1 MILDVLVLRDLTSH
15 QTSHQTSHTEGSFR
29 LYLLFDF
36 HDNLRPQNSS
46 IATLQKTYHYIM
58 VANFNII
65 RRLGKGGFSEVNLIQ
80 CQHTKQKYALKKVD
94 LTDLDTETIKQL
106 NEEASLLEKIEDTR
120 FIIQLFSYK
129 ITTNFALLFLEPC
142 LCGDLWTLMQTN
154 GPLPEQDAK
163 FYVGCVIEGLE
174 HLQKL
179 QILFRDLKP
188 ENMLLGQ
195 DGYVK
200 IADFGMSKTLAAGE
214 KTNTLVGTAE
224 YLAPE
229 MLTSKDGYDDR
240 ATLWSLGILL
250 FELLTGSP
258 PFTSNNRSILF
269 SKIAVGFKGF
279 SFPPQ
284 LSSTAVEIVQMLCRI
299 DPKRRSS
306 LQMIRR
312 FMWFSGFSW
321 EDLRAKVLPA
331 PWLPELTEK
340 TMDDT
345 SLRGF

>member
-15 QTSHQTSHTEGSFR
+15 QTSHTEGSFR
-29 LYLLFDF
+29 LYLLIDF

>member
-1 MILDVLVLRDLTSH
+1 MLLDCVNTPRDH
-15 QTSHQTSHTEGSFR
+15 KGSFR
-29 LYLLFDF
+29 LYYFDI
-36 HDNLRPQNSS
+36 HDNLRFKFFPIPVVSSS
-46 IATLQKTYHYIM
+46 ISTSQRTYHYIM
-58 VANFNII
+58 VANFSII

-80 CQHTKQKYALKKVD
+80 CQHTKQKYAMKKVD
-94 LTDLDTETIKQL
+94 LSDLDNETVKQL
-106 NEEASLLEKIEDTR
+106 IEEASLLEKIEDTS

-129 ITTNFALLFLEPC
+129 VTQNFALLFLEPC
-142 LCGDLWTLMQTN
+142 LCGDLWSLMQTR

-163 FYVGCVIEGLE
+163 FYMGCVIEGLE

-188 ENMLLGQ
+188 ENMLLGE

-200 IADFGMSKTLAAGE
+200 IADFGMSKVLAAGE

-224 YLAPE
+224 YFAPE
-229 MLTSKDGYDDR
+229 MLTSKEGYDER

-258 PFTSNNRSILF
+258 PFTSNNRSVLF
-269 SKIAVGFKGF
+269 SKITLGFKRF

-299 DPKRRSS
+299 DPKQRSS

-321 EDLRAKVLPA
+321 QDLRAKVLSA
-331 PWLPELTEK
+331 PWIPELTEN
-340 TMDDT
+340 TQDDT
-345 SLRGF
+345 YIRGF

>member
-1 MILDVLVLRDLTSH
+1 MVLSISSSSQLTSH
-15 QTSHQTSHTEGSFR
+15 YT
-29 LYLLFDF
+29 
-36 HDNLRPQNSS
+36 
-46 IATLQKTYHYIM
+46 M
-58 VANFNII
+58 VAHFNII

-80 CQHTKQKYALKKVD
+80 CQLTKQKYAMKKVD
-94 LTDLDTETIKQL
+94 LSHLDNETTKQL
-106 NEEASLLEKIEDTR
+106 IEEASLLEKIEDTS

-129 ITTNFALLFLEPC
+129 ITQNFALLFLEPC
-142 LCGDLWTLMQTN
+142 LCGDLWSLMQTR
-154 GPLPEQDAK
+154 GPLPEEDAK
-163 FYVGCVIEGLE
+163 FYIGCIIEGLE

-188 ENMLLGQ
+188 ENMLLGE

-200 IADFGMSKTLAAGE
+200 IADFGMSKTLLAGE

-229 MLTSKDGYDDR
+229 MLTSKEGYDDR

-258 PFTSNNRSILF
+258 PFTSNNRSVLF
-269 SKIAVGFKGF
+269 SKIAVGFKRF
-279 SFPPQ
+279 SFPSQ
-284 LSSTAVEIVQMLCRI
+284 ISSSAVEIVQMLCRI
-299 DPKRRSS
+299 VPKQRAS

-312 FMWFSGFSW
+312 FMWFSGFCW

-331 PWLPELTEK
+331 PWIPELTEE
-340 TMDDT
+340 TLDET